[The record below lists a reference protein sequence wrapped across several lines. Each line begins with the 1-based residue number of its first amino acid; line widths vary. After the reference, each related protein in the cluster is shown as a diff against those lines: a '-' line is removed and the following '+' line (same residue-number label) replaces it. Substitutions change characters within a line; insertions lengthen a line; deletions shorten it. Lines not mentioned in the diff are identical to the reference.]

1 MAQGND
7 AAAGSRRG
15 RSFERLEEL
24 CQKAAGTPPATF
36 WGVFYGFVG
45 LPESNPR
52 EKTELAFWFE
62 RHLRL
67 LVGDNVSRPL
77 RTRRFHR
84 QAFFMQIA
92 PPAVGIAS

>member
-1 MAQGND
+1 MLPPAVD
-7 AAAGSRRG
+7 EAAASSGLRSSVGRRLG
-15 RSFERLEEL
+15 LHQR
-24 CQKAAGTPPATF
+24 PF

-62 RHLRL
+62 RHVRL